1 MPLDER
7 AAALLIEQAFPDLR
21 TAAIEGAGEGDFC
34 LGYTV
39 NGEWL
44 VRLARN
50 AEASRALRVEAAL
63 MPRLAPSLNLPV
75 PVVER
80 LAPYRGE
87 ILAAAHRKIV
97 GEPLTRELYESLPS
111 GRREQAV
118 SDLALFLLSL
128 HGASLAVAR
137 EAGVPSCDY
146 PFCRTEDG
154 ITPGSAPEQYSAAL
168 EKLLTFPQIDR
179 DTAHFC
185 AAVVRSLLRQERD
198 EPGVPALV
206 HGDLSA
212 EHVLFDAGAGRIV
225 GVIDFTDVI
234 VADPALDLMYLY
246 SAYGE
251 GFLSD
256 LLRHY
261 APDRSEQLT
270 GRVRLLYRWYAVL
283 RLLWPLEHGYPDAA
297 ERRLAEVRGVAQADL

>member
-1 MPLDER
+1 M
-7 AAALLIEQAFPDLR
+7 
-21 TAAIEGAGEGDFC
+21 
-34 LGYTV
+34 GYTV
-39 NGEWL
+39 NGQWL

-75 PVVER
+75 AVVER
-80 LAPYRGE
+80 IAPYRGAL
-87 ILAAAHRKIV
+87 LAAVHRKIV
-97 GEPLTRELYESLPS
+97 GVPLTRELYESLPS
-111 GRREQAV
+111 GAQQQAV
-118 SDLALFLLSL
+118 RDLALFMRSL
-128 HGASLAVAR
+128 HDTSLSVAR
-137 EAGVPSCDY
+137 EAGVPACDY

-168 EKLLTFPQIDR
+168 DKLLAFPEIDR

-185 AAVVRSLLRQERD
+185 AGVVRSLLKQERG
-198 EPGVPALV
+198 EAAAPALV

-212 EHVLFDAGAGRIV
+212 EHVLFDPDAGRIT
-225 GVIDFTDVI
+225 GVIDFTDVVI
-234 VADPALDLMYLY
+234 TDPTLDLMYLY

-251 GFLSD
+251 AFLSG

-261 APDRSEQLT
+261 APERSEPLA

-297 ERRLAEVRGVAQADL
+297 ERRLAELRGLAQADL

>member
-1 MPLDER
+1 MKER
-7 AAALLIEQAFPDLR
+7 AAALLIEEAFPDFQVDI
-21 TAAIEGAGEGDFC
+21 IEIAGEGDFC

-39 NGEWL
+39 NGHWL

-63 MPRLAPSLNLPV
+63 MPRLAPSVNLPV
-75 PVVER
+75 PVIER
-80 LAPYRGE
+80 IAPYRGDL
-87 ILAAAHRKIV
+87 LAAVHRKIEGV
-97 GEPLTRELYESLPS
+97 PLTRELYDSLPP
-111 GRREQAV
+111 GAQQQAV
-118 SDLALFLLSL
+118 RDLAHFLRSL
-128 HGASLAVAR
+128 HDTSLAAAR

-168 EKLLTFPQIDR
+168 DKLLAYPQIDR

-185 AAVVRSLLRQERD
+185 AGVVRALLRQERD
-198 EPGVPALV
+198 DPAAPAPV

-212 EHVLFDAGAGRIV
+212 EHVLFNVRRERIT

-234 VADPALDLMYLY
+234 LTDPALDLMYLY
-246 SAYGE
+246 SAYGDA
-251 GFLSD
+251 FLGE

-261 APDRSEQLT
+261 APDRSEPLA
-270 GRVRLLYRWYAVL
+270 GRVRLLHRWYAVL
-283 RLLWPLEHGYPDAA
+283 RLLWPLEHGYPEAV
-297 ERRLAEVRGVAQADL
+297 ERRLAELRALVDEGL